1 MIDSRYRARIGA
13 IHEALCIPADY
24 EARACLPLYEEA
36 QELADAGQDCFGREQ
51 CMTPATL
58 VAWQALQVA
67 AQSDGV
73 ELLLVS
79 AYRSVDYQV
88 QIFRRKLDSGQE
100 IAHILKVNAAP
111 GYSEHHTG
119 RALDIGTPGS
129 PVLEECFEQTDA
141 FRWLSANAAAF
152 GFSLSFPRD
161 NPNGISYEPWH
172 WCYCA

>member
-58 VAWQALQVA
+58 AAWQALQVA

-172 WCYCA
+172 WCYRA

>member
-129 PVLEECFEQTDA
+129 PVLEECFEQTAA
-141 FRWLSANAAAF
+141 FRWLSANAAVF

-172 WCYCA
+172 WCYRA